1 MYYNRIVPGNPT
13 KKLRKVDGLVEWFNE
28 WATDFDEAL
37 PGCYKYTGTTNGKDR
52 RADAWALADKHAIL
66 LRDALGEL
74 QAVLRSR
81 VVSKST
87 VDRGTKRYS
96 VKSVTD

>member
-1 MYYNRIVPGNPT
+1 MPGNPVA
-13 KKLRKVDGLVEWFNE
+13 KLRKVDGLVEWYTE
-28 WATDFDEAL
+28 WASDFDKTL

-74 QAVLRSR
+74 QAALRSR
-81 VVSKST
+81 VVPKSN
-87 VDRGTKRYS
+87 VNRGTKRYS
-96 VKSVTD
+96 VKSVTAT